1 MKKLLLAGFVAMLMT
16 AAGLFAGCEK
26 GDLSGNYPQIYTV
39 NPLISGSWKVSAWIN
54 EDGNIEED
62 NDEYVYNIQL
72 ESSIAELE
80 EDDYDNWRGGNL
92 TIYRNGNY
100 DYGSRFYFEPIHK
113 GDLDGSDSEM
123 NVAVELYDNNFHY
136 MISQISKSSMKW
148 QEISFN
154 NGKVIVSKKG
164 MVFTKIEQ

>member
-1 MKKLLLAGFVAMLMT
+1 MKKLLFAGFAALLVI
-16 AAGLFAGCEK
+16 AAGLFTGCEK
-26 GDLSGNYPQIYTV
+26 GGLSSNYPQIYTV
-39 NPLISGSWKVSAWIN
+39 NTLIPGSWKVSAWIN

-72 ESSIAELE
+72 ESSIAKLE
-80 EDDYDNWRGGNL
+80 EDDYDNWNGGNL

-100 DYGSRFYFEPIHK
+100 NYGSRFFFEPIFK

-123 NVAVELYDNNFHY
+123 TAAVELYDNNFHY
-136 MISQISKSSMKW
+136 MISQISKSTMKW

>member
-1 MKKLLLAGFVAMLMT
+1 MKKLLFAGFAALLVI
-16 AAGLFAGCEK
+16 AAGLFTGCEK
-26 GDLSGNYPQIYTV
+26 GGLSSNYPQIYTV
-39 NPLISGSWKVSAWIN
+39 NTLIPGSWKVSAWIN

-80 EDDYDNWRGGNL
+80 EDDYDNWSGGNL

-100 DYGSRFYFEPIHK
+100 NYGSRFFFEPIHK
-113 GDLDGSDSEM
+113 GDLDGSDSE
-123 NVAVELYDNNFHY
+123 VPAAVELYDNNFHY

-148 QEISFN
+148 QEISFD